1 VNRAEKETAV
11 AELATELTESEA
23 VFAIDYRGISVPQAA
38 ELRAKLR
45 ETDTSFRVSKNRLAK
60 LAAAQA
66 GQQGL
71 DEVLTGPTAL
81 TFVRGD
87 TAAAAKTITTFARE
101 HDVLTF
107 KGGLMGGAVIDSD
120 HFQAIAKLPSRQ
132 VLEAQLVGVVASP
145 LTGLARGLSSMISG
159 LAIALQQVADQGL
172 IGQDYPPPAA
182 AAEPAKDKPESA
194 AEEPAAESTES
205 EQASEPEAAA
215 EPDETS
221 KPEPATESEAGDE
234 ANETS
239 ANSEDEQE

>member
-1 VNRAEKETAV
+1 MNRAEKETAV

-71 DEVLTGPTAL
+71 EEVLTGPTAL

-172 IGQDYPPPAA
+172 IGQDTPPPAA
-182 AAEPAKDKPESA
+182 EPAA
-194 AEEPAAESTES
+194 ATEEPAAEPAET
-205 EQASEPEAAA
+205 AA